1 MVQLH
6 GVSREEGAR
15 EWALEKG
22 EEDKR
27 MENMESEYGWSWE
40 SAGTEL
46 SADEAEVDSEA
57 MLWESEKAWV

>member
-15 EWALEKG
+15 EWALEEG
-22 EEDKR
+22 EEGKR
-27 MENMESEYGWSWE
+27 MENMESEYGWSWK
-40 SAGTEL
+40 SADTEL
-46 SADEAEVDSEA
+46 SADEAEVEA